1 MLTTARPLGSDIE
14 LICRV
19 LRGEAPGAPPGL
31 DSPDAAAAFFDL
43 AYYHGVQ
50 ELLDARLGAEPR
62 DATWPADVLAYLA
75 RRRRFEAAAEIV
87 RGREL
92 ARVLE
97 AFEDRGIHPL
107 LFKGAALAST
117 HYPSPE
123 LRSRGDSDLLIRSD
137 DRASAAGAL
146 TELGYRRRVATSG
159 ALVSYEA
166 MFSAQDV
173 YGLTHVLDLHW
184 RVNNCQLFADS
195 LSYDELARHARPAP
209 RVSAHA
215 RVLSPVH
222 ALLVACMHRVAHVT
236 APVFVNGDPR
246 YGDRLIWLYDIHLL
260 REEMSTA
267 ELAQFCRLAVEK
279 RIAGIC
285 LDGLKQTAR
294 CFKTAWPPEVVS
306 LLAEVGA
313 SEPSM
318 QYLTPGKLRFML
330 RDIRSLSSWRDR
342 LRLVKEHL
350 LPPAEYMLRKYA
362 VSSRA
367 WLPALYV
374 HRGTLGLW
382 RLLRER

>member
-31 DSPDAAAAFFDL
+31 DSPDAAAAFFDTT
-43 AYYHGVQ
+43 YYHGVQ
-50 ELLDARLGAEPR
+50 ELLDARLGAETR

-123 LRSRGDSDLLIRSD
+123 LRSRGDSDLLVGVE
-137 DRASAAGAL
+137 DRERAVQVL
-146 TELGYRRRVATSG
+146 TDLGYARGLATSG

-166 MFSAQDV
+166 MFTREDR
-173 YGLTHVLDLHW
+173 YGRSHVVDLHW
-184 RVNNCQLFADS
+184 RVSNRQIFAES
-195 LSYDELARHARPAP
+195 LSYDELARGAWPAP
-209 RVSAHA
+209 RVSPPA
-215 RVLSPVH
+215 RVLCPVH
-222 ALLVACMHRVAHVT
+222 ALAVACMHRAKHLT
-236 APVFVNGDPR
+236 SPVFVNGQPR
-246 YGDRLIWLYDIHLL
+246 VGDRLIWLYDIHLL
-260 REEMSTA
+260 LEGMSTA
-267 ELAQFCRLAVEK
+267 ELTEFHRFAVEQ

-285 LDGLKQTAR
+285 LDGLKQAERWFHTAL
-294 CFKTAWPPEVVS
+294 PSEVVRVLS
-306 LLAEVGA
+306 EVPT
-313 SEPSM
+313 EPSISF
-318 QYLTPGKLRFML
+318 LTPGRLRTML
-330 RDIRSLSSWRDR
+330 RDIRSLSSGRDR